1 MLNKLAILTTAFVLA
16 LSAAAFASPID
27 RDSGPQ
33 DGGSEV
39 AADRSDLVGSDQEE
53 QQFVLYL
60 GPTQQTVIPQPEA
73 DDRRV
78 N

>member
-1 MLNKLAILTTAFVLA
+1 MLNKLAVLTTAFVLA

-27 RDSGPQ
+27 RDSGAQ
-33 DGGSEV
+33 DGSEV
-39 AADRSDLVGSDQEE
+39 AADRIDLVGSDQEE